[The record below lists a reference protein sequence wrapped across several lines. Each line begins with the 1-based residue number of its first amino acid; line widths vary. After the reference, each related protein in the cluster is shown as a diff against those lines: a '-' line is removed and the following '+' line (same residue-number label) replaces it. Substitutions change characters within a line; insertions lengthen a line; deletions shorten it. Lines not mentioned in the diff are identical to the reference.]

1 MKHSALLL
9 SILAMLFMAGC
20 TASTAKKAP
29 PPTVGYVDHKSNQ
42 QSMTTGI
49 ESQDITALTDKM
61 ARSILNNRALNSND
75 TPPIVIVDSRYI
87 KNQSSSRIDKSIIT
101 SIIFDELMNSGGGK
115 FMVMEEGD
123 LAMVRE
129 ARKIKRS
136 GEFTSN
142 MGLTKQMYYGD
153 YRITGR
159 ITSHD
164 TANTSG
170 ASARYHMIH
179 LRIVDLETG
188 MPVWSGRHEFKK
200 ASQTDILYR

>member
-1 MKHSALLL
+1 MKHFALFIG
-9 SILAMLFMAGC
+9 ILAMLAMAGC
-20 TASTAKKAP
+20 NTARKAP
-29 PPTVGYVDHKSNQ
+29 PPTVGYVDHTSNKN
-42 QSMTTGI
+42 SMTTGI
-49 ESQDITALTDKM
+49 ESQDISALTDKM
-61 ARSILNNRALNSND
+61 VRSILNNRTLNSND

-101 SIIFDELMNSGGGK
+101 GIIFDDLMNSGGGNI
-115 FMVMEEGD
+115 MVMDESD
-123 LAMVRE
+123 LEMVRE

-142 MGLTKQMYYGD
+142 MGLTRQMYYGD
-153 YRITGR
+153 YRITGK

-164 TANTSG
+164 TANASG
-170 ASARYHMIH
+170 GAARYHMIH